1 VLSSVRNDDR
11 ECILT
16 GVFVEL
22 DEELGEEAGRAHD
35 HERRT
40 GGVVPEEGRKS
51 LEERIVEVVCD
62 DDGKGDEPGGVG
74 VEHGVEG
81 SGVGE
86 PLDAVIELQEEA
98 DGLGSSVLV
107 DAFERVQE
115 EVVPGIC
122 TGDGLVVED
131 GEVASAGEDEVLED
145 GRGRGTARYDQHAGG
160 FEGGLT
166 ARCPEA
172 GGDGEGLS

>member
-1 VLSSVRNDDR
+1 MS
-11 ECILT
+11 
-16 GVFVEL
+16 
-22 DEELGEEAGRAHD
+22 
-35 HERRT
+35 
-40 GGVVPEEGRKS
+40 
-51 LEERIVEVVCD
+51 D
-62 DDGKGDEPGGVG
+62 DDGGGELGGVG